1 MDDQIVK
8 RIVETNSTTNSEQEI
23 KMGQVIC
30 ELIGSQPYFQNHSE
44 QYGLYFME
52 SDPLKRCIP
61 WALYR
66 ARNREARTLVLA
78 GHMDT
83 VSIKNYGPLQDCALH
98 PDRLKQALS
107 NEILPDEVRK
117 DLESGEWMFGR
128 GTADMKGG
136 LSVFLQEFF
145 QVCAEDRLTCNLL
158 FLAVPDE
165 ETYSAGMR
173 RAVALLLNLK
183 EQYTLNYQL
192 LLMSE
197 SHIREDR
204 QALYYDGTIGK
215 IQVACVVK
223 GAPAHVRYYY
233 TGLNPVLVAAQI
245 VCDIDGNASLSEQVG
260 TEKTPPPSFLYCR
273 DTKTRYDVTLSESVD
288 LALSFLTYRRT
299 GMQIL
304 ELLKENILHS
314 VHTVAGR
321 NARQYQSWAETLPVA
336 PPAYTKGISVL
347 FYEELVDL
355 AQKKHGETFSAYYQT
370 ALHSVSEE
378 LAQGTINFNSATLKM
393 VHAILDYLDSEDP
406 MIILAI
412 TPPLYPGFTNQDILP
427 EGSPILTIPARL
439 CQFSKDA
446 CNQPARYEHYF
457 AGISDMSYCA
467 TTYASA
473 EQDFIHRN
481 MPIWGKNY
489 SIDFAGI
496 AQLQIPVLN
505 VGPWGK
511 NIHTKFERVNLHS
524 LLNECPTLIRWLV
537 EDFSNGNT
545 SQ

>member
-23 KMGQVIC
+23 KMGQVIY
-30 ELIGSQPYFQNHSE
+30 ELIESQPYFQNHSE
-44 QYGLYFME
+44 QYGLYLME
-52 SDPLKRCIP
+52 SDPLKRSIP

-66 ARNREARTLVLA
+66 TRNREAQTLVLA

-83 VSIKNYGPLQDCALH
+83 VSIENYGSLQDCALH

-107 NEILPDEVRK
+107 NEILPEEVRN
-117 DLESGEWMFGR
+117 DLESGGWMFGR

-136 LSVFLQEFF
+136 LSVFLQELFH
-145 QVCAEDRLTCNLL
+145 VCAEDRLNCNLL
-158 FLAVPDE
+158 FLALPDE

-173 RAVALLLNLK
+173 RAVGLLLNLK
-183 EQYTLNYQL
+183 EQYDLNYQL
-192 LLMSE
+192 VLMGE

-204 QALYYDGTIGK
+204 QALYFDGTIGK

-223 GAPAHVRYYY
+223 GTPAHVRYYY
-233 TGLNPVLVAAQI
+233 TGLNPILIAAQI

-273 DTKTRYDVTLSESVD
+273 DTKTRYDVTLPESVD

-314 VHTVAGR
+314 VHTAAVR
-321 NARQYQSWAETLPVA
+321 NTQQYQSWAATVPVA
-336 PPAYTKGISVL
+336 SPAYTKGMSVL
-347 FYEELVDL
+347 FYEELLDL

-393 VHAILDYLDSEDP
+393 VHSVLDYLDSEDP

-427 EGSPILTIPARL
+427 EGSPILSIPDRL
-439 CQFSKDA
+439 CQFSKDV

-457 AGISDMSYCA
+457 AGISDLSYCA
-467 TTYASA
+467 TTYTPA
-473 EQDFIHRN
+473 EQDFIHHN
-481 MPIWGKNY
+481 MPLWGKNY

-524 LLNECPTLIRWLV
+524 LLNECPTLIRWLI
-537 EDFSNGNT
+537 EDCSNDNA
-545 SQ
+545 SK